1 MRCAYCA
8 LLASILRP
16 PILSSAVSDSA
27 LSRATVGDTAGHG
40 HRLVLIFGNERAI
53 VHALGAVSDHVLRL
67 TVQAVKILGSRIHAD
82 MKDRKTLGLDALH
95 ELTLRPVRNDL
106 IVRIGHRDHALTR
119 PLLHGTDMVNR
130 IIPSLIFRNILE

>member
-1 MRCAYCA
+1 MTTGWVNVYEAWYYCAAFGPSPAAQVCSWSCDLFQFAGEDGAMRCAYCA
-8 LLASILRP
+8 PLASILRP

-67 TVQAVKILGSRIHAD
+67 TVQAVKILSSRIHAD
-82 MKDRKTLGLDALH
+82 MTDRKTLGLD
-95 ELTLRPVRNDL
+95 
-106 IVRIGHRDHALTR
+106 
-119 PLLHGTDMVNR
+119 
-130 IIPSLIFRNILE
+130 